1 MKPKSRFAFLY
12 AFGFLVNLQF
22 FGALAVPFY
31 LDRLRFG
38 YAEMFSLEALFAIC
52 VMAFEIPTG
61 VIADRFGRKRSL
73 FLGAIAFGAGF
84 ALFGVVRSLPLLAL
98 AEVVCALGMSLLS
111 GADRALLY
119 EAAKAA
125 GREDDASKIAA
136 RYDAFGT
143 AGMLV
148 AFPAGTLFAGSGI
161 VPYLAALGLVFVAT
175 GIACALAALAILP
188 VDEPGRAPIRG
199 SALKAGVDGFRLVFR
214 NPSLTRFALNYAI
227 VSSLTFFMY
236 WLYQSLLLANRLP
249 VGLMGF
255 VPAGFNLAATIL
267 LLATGAIDRAI
278 GTKKALFLSSLVPGL
293 LYLSVALI
301 PGLPMALVA
310 IFGVTTLK
318 AFRSPL
324 LATLMNRHI
333 ADDNRA
339 TVLSGISMIERTL
352 TALLYPLAGLLTDRS
367 LSWTF
372 LAMGAITVLV
382 SAFLRIDERHL
393 ETA

>member
-1 MKPKSRFAFLY
+1 MKKSLSFFFLY
-12 AFGFLVNLQF
+12 AFGFLKSLQF

-31 LDRLRFG
+31 LDRLQFG

-73 FLGAIAFGAGF
+73 FLGALAFGAGF
-84 ALFGVVRSLPLLAL
+84 ALFGVARTLPAL
-98 AEVVCALGMSLLS
+98 AAAEIVCALGMSLLS

-119 EAAKAA
+119 EAAKAS
-125 GREDDASKIAA
+125 GREHDAARIAA

-148 AFPAGTLFAGSGI
+148 AFPAGTLFAGSGL
-161 VPYLAALGLVFVAT
+161 VPYLTTLGLVFVAT
-175 GIACALAALAILP
+175 GIACAFAAFAILP
-188 VDEPGRAPIRG
+188 VKEPARTPLRG
-199 SALKAGVDGFRLVFR
+199 SALRAGIDGFRLIFR
-214 NPSLTRFALNYAI
+214 NASLTRFALNYAI

-236 WLYQSLLLANRLP
+236 WLYQSLLIENRFP

-267 LLATGAIDRAI
+267 LLATGPIDRWL
-278 GTKKALFLSSLVPGL
+278 GTKNALFLSSLIPGL
-293 LYLSVALI
+293 LYLSVALV
-301 PGLPMALVA
+301 PGLPMALIA

-333 ADDNRA
+333 SDDNRA
-339 TVLSGISMIERTL
+339 TVLSGISMVERTL
-352 TALLYPLAGLLTDRS
+352 TAFLYPVAGLLTDRS

-382 SAFLRIDERHL
+382 SALLRGDERHL
-393 ETA
+393 ATD

>member
-161 VPYLAALGLVFVAT
+161 VPYLAALVSKVQFQ
-175 GIACALAALAILP
+175 CARTS
-188 VDEPGRAPIRG
+188 RAR
-199 SALKAGVDGFRLVFR
+199 
-214 NPSLTRFALNYAI
+214 
-227 VSSLTFFMY
+227 
-236 WLYQSLLLANRLP
+236 
-249 VGLMGF
+249 
-255 VPAGFNLAATIL
+255 
-267 LLATGAIDRAI
+267 
-278 GTKKALFLSSLVPGL
+278 
-293 LYLSVALI
+293 
-301 PGLPMALVA
+301 
-310 IFGVTTLK
+310 
-318 AFRSPL
+318 
-324 LATLMNRHI
+324 
-333 ADDNRA
+333 
-339 TVLSGISMIERTL
+339 
-352 TALLYPLAGLLTDRS
+352 
-367 LSWTF
+367 
-372 LAMGAITVLV
+372 
-382 SAFLRIDERHL
+382 
-393 ETA
+393 

>member
-1 MKPKSRFAFLY
+1 MKQKSRFAFLY

-38 YAEMFSLEALFAIC
+38 YAEMFSLEALFALC

-84 ALFGVVRSLPLLAL
+84 ALFGVVRSLPALAV

-125 GREDDASKIAA
+125 GRERDASRIAA

-148 AFPAGTLFAGSGI
+148 AFPAGSLFAGSGL

-175 GIACALAALAILP
+175 GIACALASLAILP
-188 VDEPGRAPIRG
+188 VGEPDRAPFRG

-214 NPSLTRFALNYAI
+214 NPSLGRFALNYAI

-255 VPAGFNLAATIL
+255 VPAAFNLAATLL
-267 LLATGAIDRAI
+267 LLATAPIDRAI
-278 GTKKALFLSSLVPGL
+278 GTKNALFLSSLVPGL
-293 LYLSVALI
+293 LYLSVALV

-382 SAFLRIDERHL
+382 ATFLRIDERHL
-393 ETA
+393 VTN